1 MNEFLLVRGVDVPNL
16 TDIHECYGISQ
27 SDESFMKVL
36 VGFFREK

>member
-27 SDESFMKVL
+27 SDESFI
-36 VGFFREK
+36 FSAAA